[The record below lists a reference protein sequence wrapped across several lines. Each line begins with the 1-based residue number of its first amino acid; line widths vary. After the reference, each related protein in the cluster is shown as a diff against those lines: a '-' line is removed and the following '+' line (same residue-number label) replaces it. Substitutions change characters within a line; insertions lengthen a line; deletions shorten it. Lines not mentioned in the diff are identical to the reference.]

1 MVFRHDYS
9 TPRHTSKLI
18 HISELHLTITHVY
31 NKINSQ
37 NAMDTDE
44 NAEEMFTYR
53 DGRSLR
59 HVREGGGSQH
69 ANKNLC
75 FVRTGLGSRGLRL
88 G

>member
-9 TPRHTSKLI
+9 TPRHTGKLI

-31 NKINSQ
+31 NKVNSKD
-37 NAMDTDE
+37 AMNTDE

-59 HVREGGGSQH
+59 HGGEGGGSQH
-69 ANKNLC
+69 ANNVL
-75 FVRTGLGSRGLRL
+75 
-88 G
+88 